1 MAIAF
6 DAQSASSFS
15 SGTTNTF
22 SHTCS
27 GSDRILYVG
36 VYDGLNNVTGVT
48 YNGTSMT
55 LVNSFAMTGSAA
67 GQYIRLYQLVNPSTG
82 TNNVVITCSVA
93 GNTYGNGISYTGANQ
108 TGQPDANNT
117 NGASTGTSLTTSV
130 TTVADNCWIVGYA
143 YMAGTITAGT
153 NTTLRST
160 NASGVLASFDTNSAQ
175 TPAGSKS
182 VQTNSGT
189 NGFNGHVIASFSPSV
204 SSGSTQGMLMMF

>member
-27 GSDRILYVG
+27 GSNGILYVG

-48 YNGTSMT
+48 YNGVSMT
-55 LVNSFAMTGSAA
+55 LVNSFAMTGGAA
-67 GQYIRLYQLVNPSTG
+67 GQYIRLYQLVSPATG
-82 TNNVVITCSVA
+82 ANNVVITCSAA
-93 GNTYGNGISYTGANQ
+93 GNTYGNGVSYTSASQ
-108 TGQPDANNT
+108 TGQPDAQNT
-117 NGASTGTSLTTSV
+117 GGASTGTSLTTSV
-130 TTVADNCWIVGYA
+130 TTTADNCWVVGFA
-143 YMAGTITAGT
+143 YMAGTISAGT

-160 NASGVLASFDTNSAQ
+160 NAGGILAIFDTNAAQ

-182 VQTNSGT
+182 VQTTSGT
-189 NGFNGHVIASFSPSV
+189 SGFNGHVIASFAPAV
-204 SSGSTQGMLMMF
+204 TATFVPKVCIY